1 VLLLGYEMY
10 RLLTTK
16 RVLAKPRRA
25 ASRKTSQVNPPTT
38 STSTTATTS
47 TATSNTT
54 SDPVCID
61 LDEEDSNKELLKGVI
76 DVVVMVN
83 WLLLLLTKK
92 GCHSNIFYIQRILTW
107 IYYYFGSIS

>member
-25 ASRKTSQVNPPTT
+25 ASRKTSFVNPPTT
-38 STSTTATTS
+38 TAGTSSATS
-47 TATSNTT
+47 TASSSVT

-61 LDEEDSNKELLKGVI
+61 LDEEDSNRELLKGF
-76 DVVVMVN
+76 VVV
-83 WLLLLLTKK
+83 
-92 GCHSNIFYIQRILTW
+92 CYCR
-107 IYYYFGSIS
+107 

>member
-25 ASRKTSQVNPPTT
+25 ASRKTSSVNPPTT
-38 STSTTATTS
+38 TAVASATAS
-47 TATSNTT
+47 TAPPAVSSNMT

-61 LDEEDSNKELLKGVI
+61 LDEEDSNRELLKG
-76 DVVVMVN
+76 
-83 WLLLLLTKK
+83 
-92 GCHSNIFYIQRILTW
+92 FYYCFFVAILD
-107 IYYYFGSIS
+107 